1 MMSRSVIVVKETN
14 TSIQYIF
21 SKHISIDVL
30 SKHICIDIMSI
41 ITIIIITNTTN
52 MITITIFDDH
62 RHNYHHQNIVI
73 MIIPIMIIPIIVIS
87 IIIIIIIITPLIF
100 LSLRLGTIIN
110 PSGIQDLGILG
121 YNIQASDFE
130 LYVDSI

>member
-1 MMSRSVIVVKETN
+1 MEKIVDDGYDDMMSRSVIVVKETG
-14 TSIQYIF
+14 TSILCILSTHISIDIL
-21 SKHISIDVL
+21 SKHISID
-30 SKHICIDIMSI
+30 IM
-41 ITIIIITNTTN
+41 
-52 MITITIFDDH
+52 
-62 RHNYHHQNIVI
+62 
-73 MIIPIMIIPIIVIS
+73 S

-121 YNIQASDFE
+121 YKIQASDFE

>member
-1 MMSRSVIVVKETN
+1 MEKIDDGDDDMMSRSVIVVKETGN
-14 TSIQYIF
+14 SILCTL
-21 SKHISIDVL
+21 SKHISIDIL
-30 SKHICIDIMSI
+30 SKHISIDILSKHISIDILSKHISINLLSKHISIDIMSI
-41 ITIIIITNTTN
+41 
-52 MITITIFDDH
+52 
-62 RHNYHHQNIVI
+62 
-73 MIIPIMIIPIIVIS
+73 

-121 YNIQASDFE
+121 YKIQASDFE